1 MMMNRKN
8 VLLLLATLSVY
19 FIGFNLDVMDIDAAQ
34 YANMSREML
43 HSNNPLFLYDVGIP
57 YLDKPPF
64 LIWVSSLSMKIFG
77 VNNIAYRIP
86 SFLFAMLALYATYG
100 FAKIYYP
107 KKVAILSAVVLATC
121 QGFFLM
127 NHDVRTDTILMSWV
141 IISIWQLSLW
151 FSAGKWYNFVLG
163 FIAIG
168 GGMLTKGP
176 IALFVP
182 IFAFGAHFILQRNFK
197 MIFKWEY
204 IFGIT
209 IIALVLLPMSIGL
222 YLQFDKHPELL
233 VNDQTNVSGL
243 RFFYWTQSFG
253 RITGEST
260 WNNNS
265 TIFFLLQN
273 MLWAFL
279 PWIIFFL
286 IGFYKAIRTIVLQRF
301 KLSIGQEAIT
311 TGGFLITYLSLGISK
326 YQLPH
331 YIYVVFPF
339 AAIISANYLY
349 QLIYEKKCR
358 NTFLILYKVHVVLF
372 CLLLAALT
380 LLLAATLPDI
390 SKIYIVLSVGA
401 IVAILWWTF
410 TQPRHLLLLCV
421 FTSITINFFT
431 NAAFYPALLKFQM
444 GSNAGR
450 YIYQHQLPPDS
461 TFIFRYREFKAIH
474 FYAKQNIYH
483 KDSTAAIRVGDYIVT
498 NNKMLPLIDSAGF
511 NYDKLHTGDAFP
523 VSRLSIKFLNPKTRA
538 QVLDSF
544 SIIKITY

>member
-1 MMMNRKN
+1 MKMNRQN
-8 VLLLLATLSVY
+8 LLLLLATLFVY
-19 FIGFNLDVMDIDAAQ
+19 FLGFNLDVMDIDAAQ

-43 HSNNPLFLYDVGIP
+43 QSNNPLFLYDVGMP

-64 LIWVSSLSMKIFG
+64 LIWVSALSMKLFG

-86 SFLFAMLALYATYG
+86 SFLFALLALYATYG
-100 FAKIYYP
+100 FAKIYYH
-107 KKVAILSAVVLATC
+107 KKIAILSAVILATC

-151 FSAGKWYNFVLG
+151 FNSGKWTNFLLG

-182 IFAFGAHFILQRNFK
+182 IFAFGSHFLLQRNFK
-197 MIFKWEY
+197 MILKWQY
-204 IFGIT
+204 IAGIAV
-209 IIALVLLPMSIGL
+209 IAVVLLPMSIGL
-222 YLQFDKHPELL
+222 YLQFDKHPELV
-233 VNDQTNVSGL
+233 VNDQTNISGL

-265 TIFFLLQN
+265 NIFFLLQN

-286 IGFYKAIRTIVLQRF
+286 IGVYKAIAALAQQRF
-301 KLSIGQEAIT
+301 KLLTGQEAIT
-311 TGGFLITYLSLGISK
+311 TGGFIITYLSLGISK

-331 YIYVVFPF
+331 YIYIVFPF
-339 AAIISANYLY
+339 AAIITANYLY
-349 QLIYEKKCR
+349 NLIYQKKWPV
-358 NTFLILYKVHVVLF
+358 TFTVLYKIHVVLF
-372 CLLLAALT
+372 SLLLAALT
-380 LLLAATLPDI
+380 VLLAFTLPGISTFFVVLSAGAFAALLWWIFTQPKHLLLACI
-390 SKIYIVLSVGA
+390 
-401 IVAILWWTF
+401 
-410 TQPRHLLLLCV
+410 

-444 GSNAGR
+444 GSNVGR
-450 YIYQHQLPPDS
+450 FIYQQQLPADS
-461 TFIFRYREFKAIH
+461 TFIFRYREFKSIH
-474 FYAKQNIYH
+474 FYARQNIYH
-483 KDSTAAIRVGDYIVT
+483 KDSTAAIQAGNYIIT
-498 NNKMLPLIDSAGF
+498 SKRMLPLLDSAGLT
-511 NYDKLHTGDAFP
+511 YTSLHTAVHFP
-523 VSRLSIKFLNPKTRA
+523 VSRLSIKFLNPKTRLPL
-538 QVLDSF
+538 LDSVRIVK
-544 SIIKITY
+544 IIQ

>member
-1 MMMNRKN
+1 MKMNRQN
-8 VLLLLATLSVY
+8 LLLLLATLFVY
-19 FIGFNLDVMDIDAAQ
+19 FLGFNLDVMDIDAAQ

-43 HSNNPLFLYDVGIP
+43 QSNNPLFLYDVGMP

-64 LIWVSSLSMKIFG
+64 LIWVSALSMKLFG

-86 SFLFAMLALYATYG
+86 SFLFALLALYATYG
-100 FAKIYYP
+100 FAKIYYH
-107 KKVAILSAVVLATC
+107 KKIAILSAVILATC

-151 FSAGKWYNFVLG
+151 FNSGKWTNFLLG

-182 IFAFGAHFILQRNFK
+182 IFAFGSHFLLQRKFE
-197 MIFKWEY
+197 MILKWQY
-204 IFGIT
+204 IAGIAV
-209 IIALVLLPMSIGL
+209 ISVVLLPMSIGL
-222 YLQFDKHPELL
+222 YLQFDKHPELV
-233 VNDQTNVSGL
+233 VNDQTNISGL

-265 TIFFLLQN
+265 NIFFLLQN

-286 IGFYKAIRTIVLQRF
+286 IGTYKAIAALAQQHL
-301 KLSIGQEAIT
+301 KLLAGQEAIT
-311 TGGFLITYLSLGISK
+311 TGGFIITYLSLGISK

-339 AAIISANYLY
+339 AAIITANYLY
-349 QLIYEKKCR
+349 NLIYQKKWPV
-358 NTFLILYKVHVVLF
+358 TFTVLYKIHVVLF
-372 CLLLAALT
+372 SLLLAALT
-380 LLLAATLPDI
+380 VLLAFTLPGI
-390 SKIYIVLSVGA
+390 STFFVVLSAGA
-401 IVAILWWTF
+401 LAALLWWIF
-410 TQPRHLLLLCV
+410 TQPKHLLLVCI

-444 GSNAGR
+444 GSNVGR
-450 YIYQHQLPPDS
+450 YIYRQQLPADS
-461 TFIFRYREFKAIH
+461 TFIFRYREFKSIH
-474 FYAKQNIYH
+474 FYARQNIYH
-483 KDSTAAIRVGDYIVT
+483 KDSTAAIQAGNYIVT
-498 NNKMLPLIDSAGF
+498 SKSLLPYLDSAGLS
-511 NYDKLHTGDAFP
+511 YTSLHTAAHFP
-523 VSRLSIKFLNPKTRA
+523 VSRLSIKFLNPKTRLLL
-538 QVLDSF
+538 LDSVRIVK
-544 SIIKITY
+544 IIQ